1 MSIQI
6 VTYASFFFFL
16 TEFILMMA
24 RRSKRSK
31 TKIKKDKNSL
41 LLSLLVITL
50 PITLVLIYR
59 IRVEEEILV
68 NEFGARYLEYMKT
81 TRKMVP
87 GIY

>member
-6 VTYASFFFFL
+6 VTYASFLFFL

-24 RRSKRSK
+24 RRSKGSK

-41 LLSLLVITL
+41 LLSLVVITL

-59 IRVEEEILV
+59 IRVEEEVLV
-68 NEFGARYLEYMKT
+68 NEFGARYLEYIKFYC
-81 TRKMVP
+81 P
-87 GIY
+87 G